1 MIDGKRLNEV
11 VRSNIETLCRHF
23 FPAGHKDGGEWKIAD
38 VSGSNSHSMIHRVK
52 VVHDIEA
59 PRGRL
64 R

>member
-38 VSGSNSHSMIHRVK
+38 VSG
-52 VVHDIEA
+52 
-59 PRGRL
+59 
-64 R
+64 